1 MSTRAMATQNSA
13 ESTAGKPLDGQP
25 ASLPES
31 HLKRRATKVYDA
43 DKQRQESRKSKLKK
57 KNDRRTAFRH
67 AASFVREF
75 KAHEQQEHRMDR
87 AERDADNVK
96 IPHAENLLCVVRI
109 KGINDM
115 HPKSKK
121 ILQTL
126 RLGSLNSMVF
136 IKLSKPNMNLI
147 KKVEPYVAY
156 GFPTL
161 KTVREVIYKRGHG
174 NVDKERVPLTDN
186 SIIED
191 ALGKQDIICME
202 DLVHE
207 IYTVGPHFKAAT
219 KFLWPVKLSNLTGGV
234 DFKKGD
240 HSMKDASVGDQGKK
254 INEIV
259 AKMN

>member
-1 MSTRAMATQNSA
+1 MS
-13 ESTAGKPLDGQP
+13 STAGKPLDGQP

-31 HLKRRATKVYDA
+31 HLRRRAIKVYDA
-43 DKQRQESRKSKLKK
+43 DKQRQESRKAKLKK

-75 KAHEQQEHRMDR
+75 KSHEKQEHRMDR
-87 AERDADNVK
+87 ATRDAEHLK
-96 IPHAENLLCVVRI
+96 LPPKENLLCVVRI

-121 ILQTL
+121 ILQLL
-126 RLGSLNSMVF
+126 RLGTLNCMVF
-136 IKLSKPNMNLI
+136 IKLSKPNMNMI
-147 KKVEPYVAY
+147 KKIEPYVAY

-174 NVDKERVPLTDN
+174 RVGKERVPLTDN

-191 ALGKQDIICME
+191 ALGKYDIICME

-207 IYTVGPHFKAAT
+207 IYTVGPHFKMASN
-219 KFLWPVKLSNLTGGV
+219 FLWPVKLSNLTGGV

-240 HSMKDASVGDQGKK
+240 HSMQDAGVGEQGKK